1 MNMGLFSSDKETKDN
16 NFKFK
21 HFKTFLT
28 GKWEGFERIYQRTFE
43 QDQVDYIYAEIAF
56 YNILFNEYDWDC
68 KLKFVLESADNKEL
82 TSFEKNVKVSKAD
95 NIFKDSFSWGTDDKS
110 FWKKGVYT
118 WKIYIDDVF
127 IAKNTINVN
136 NRGVVTPKINPYFSV
151 QSVKFY
157 NSPKADY
164 IKPTD
169 RNYLTQFKNDNTGYI
184 AVEFNIHSKSSNDD
198 VVELIC
204 HYKDSANRI
213 IGKSERY
220 SVLRKKSNHQESFLW
235 GNTTQTFWNKGNYSV
250 DILFNDV
257 VVASALFKVSEIEIK
272 GQPNW
277 SKSSINSIIDSSQ
290 ADIVINTKTLEELI
304 KDLDQ
309 LIGLNSIKS
318 QIKEHVDFVTFEQ
331 MRAKKGLTDSVNLK
345 LHTVLLGNPGTGKTT
360 VAKELG
366 AIYKAMGLLSSGHV
380 HEVDRADL
388 VGEYIGK
395 TAPRTKKE
403 IEKARGGILFIDEA
417 YGLYRKETENDFGQE
432 VVEILLKEMSD
443 GVGDIM
449 IVMAGYPN
457 EMNDFINSNPGL
469 KSRIQ
474 QYYHFPDYLP
484 EELIQIADYTLNKQ
498 KLNITDETKEYLLKK
513 ITLAYRERNET
524 FGNARYVNSIIS
536 DAKMNMASRLIK
548 HPNTEKLSDKELST
562 IILEDVQELFIK
574 EKSKKA
580 ILPIDESLLKSS
592 LYELNALIGLQSVKQ
607 EIRDLVKLVKYYK
620 EIGKDVQNQFVLH
633 TVFTGNPG
641 TGKTTVARIFAKL
654 FKGLGILERGHLVE
668 VDRADLV
675 ANYVGQTASKTNTM
689 IDQALGGVL
698 FIDEAYSLA
707 GNSENDFGKEAIS
720 TLLKRMEDS
729 SKDFILIVAG
739 YPHNMDDFLDS
750 NPGLRSRFEK
760 TLLFE
765 DYNSNELFEII
776 QLMLFK
782 DDLNLDDEAKLKVK
796 SIIDAM
802 LLQKSKHFGNAREVR
817 KMAQQ
822 ISRDHNLRLAD
833 MAREERTTHKIT
845 TVTKEDID
853 ETKFISTDDNN
864 RESIGFKY

>member
-1 MNMGLFSSDKETKDN
+1 MGLLSFDKEKKDKN
-16 NFKFK
+16 YKFK
-21 HFKTFLT
+21 HFKTFLN
-28 GKWEGFERIYQRTFE
+28 GKWEGFDRIYQRTFE
-43 QDQVDYIYAEIAF
+43 EGQVDYIYAEIAF
-56 YNILFNEYDWDC
+56 YNILFNEHDWDC
-68 KLKFVLESADNKEL
+68 KLKFVLESNEKEL
-82 TSFEKNVKVSKAD
+82 ASFKKEVKVLKGD
-95 NIFKDSFSWGTDDKS
+95 NIFKDSFSWGASDNS

-118 WKIYIDDVF
+118 WKIYVDEVF
-127 IAKNTINVN
+127 VAKNIINVN
-136 NRGVVTPKINPYFSV
+136 NKGVVTYQKNPYFNI
-151 QSVKFY
+151 QSIKLY

-164 IKPTD
+164 INPSD
-169 RNYLTQFKNDNTGYI
+169 RNYFTQFKTDNTGYI
-184 AVEFNIHSKSSNDD
+184 SVEFNITSKSNDD
-198 VVELIC
+198 EVIELIC

-213 IGKSERY
+213 IGKSKRH
-220 SVLRKKSNHQESFLW
+220 SVLRKKSTHQESFLW
-235 GNTTQTFWNKGNYSV
+235 GNTTQTFWNKGNYSI

-257 VVASALFKVSEIEIK
+257 VVASAPFKVGEIAVK
-272 GQPNW
+272 GETNW
-277 SKSSINSIIDSSQ
+277 FKPLINSFLHNSKKDM
-290 ADIVINTKTLEELI
+290 VINTKTLDELI
-304 KDLDQ
+304 KELDK

-318 QIKEHVDFVTFEQ
+318 QIKEHIDYVTFEQ
-331 MRAKKGLTDSVNLK
+331 MRAKKGLIDSVNLK
-345 LHTVLLGNPGTGKTT
+345 LHTVLMGNPGTGKTT

-395 TAPRTKKE
+395 TAPKTKKE

-417 YGLYRKETENDFGQE
+417 YSLYRKETENDFGQE

-443 GVGDIM
+443 GMGDLM

-474 QYYHFPDYLP
+474 QHYNFPDYLP
-484 EELIQIADYTLNKQ
+484 KELIQIADYTLNKQ
-498 KLNITDETKEYLLKK
+498 KLNITDDAKDYLLKK
-513 ITLAYRERNET
+513 ITLVYRERDET
-524 FGNARYVNSIIS
+524 FGNARYVNSILS

-548 HPNTEKLSDKELST
+548 HPNTETLSDKELST
-562 IILEDVQELFIK
+562 IVLEDVQELFIK

-580 ILPIDESLLKSS
+580 ILPIDESLLKSA
-592 LYELNALIGLQSVKQ
+592 LNELNELIGLQSVKQ

-675 ANYVGQTASKTNTM
+675 ANYVGQTASKTNTI

-707 GNSENDFGKEAIS
+707 GNSNNDFGKEAIS

-765 DYNSNELFEII
+765 DYKTEELFEII

-782 DDLNLDDEAKLKVK
+782 DDLSLDDEAKITVK
-796 SIIDAM
+796 SIIDKI
-802 LLQKSKHFGNAREVR
+802 LEQKSQHFGNAREIR

-833 MAREERTTHKIT
+833 MLKEERTTHQIT

-853 ETKFISTDDNN
+853 ESKFIFTDENGT
-864 RESIGFKY
+864 ETIGFKF